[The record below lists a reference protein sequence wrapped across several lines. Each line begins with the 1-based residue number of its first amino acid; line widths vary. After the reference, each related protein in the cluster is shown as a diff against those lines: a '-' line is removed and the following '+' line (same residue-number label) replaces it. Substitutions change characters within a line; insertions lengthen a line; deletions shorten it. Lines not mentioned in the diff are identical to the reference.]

1 MWRVL
6 ALLATMKGKSP
17 TIGIPPRGGRTLS
30 GDRSMRA
37 RRPLYR
43 QGTALVV
50 LLACLAGAGRAAADA
65 KDEER
70 LRERALQLNEITGQG
85 PISGEIL
92 ALLEDR
98 AKESTRQ
105 LLKVAHQ
112 MALDGDKDKNKDA
125 VFNINAALIL
135 ARAAHALKENG
146 ISEYFYRQ
154 YAKK

>member
-6 ALLATMKGKSP
+6 ALLATMRGEVADNRHACP
-17 TIGIPPRGGRTLS
+17 DRGGLTLS

-70 LRERALQLNEITGQG
+70 LRDQALQLNEITGQDA
-85 PISGEIL
+85 IL
-92 ALLEDR
+92 GQLVALLEDK
-98 AKESTRQ
+98 AKDSTRK

-112 MALDGDKDKNKDA
+112 MARDGDKEKDKDP
-125 VFNINAALIL
+125 VFNLNATFIL
-135 ARAAHALKENG
+135 ASAARSL
-146 ISEYFYRQ
+146 Q
-154 YAKK
+154 